1 MLAPLESNGYNLD
14 NDGTCGL
21 NGVGDQTGVNPK
33 LGPLA
38 NNGGPTQTMA
48 LKAGSPAIDAVQFCP
63 PPKTDQRGVK
73 RQGPCDV
80 GAYERVPD
88 K

>member
-1 MLAPLESNGYNLD
+1 M
-14 NDGTCGL
+14 
-21 NGVGDQTGVNPK
+21 TGVNPL

-38 NNGGPTQTMA
+38 HNGGPTETQP
-48 LKAGSPAIDAVQFCP
+48 LKAGSPAIDAVEFCP
-63 PPKTDQRGVK
+63 PPKADQRGVK

-80 GAYERVPD
+80 GAHERVPD